1 MIIKR
6 FNACG
11 DAEVADAKEPQP
23 RYAWRRCR
31 SPARQSRLG
40 SRRGYGWRSNTA
52 NTRAWI
58 GRSGLAHCGGLRP
71 RESRGRGRGCHAA
84 RGEEGR
90 VPAAPSLVPARV
102 RGLKVG
108 GRARQGQARGCGGA
122 GRCGGLR
129 PRARRPAGAAATLHV
144 AWKTPGRRPLRGLL
158 WAGVQ
163 RPRGA
168 GSPRRGRA
176 RTTEAIARPS
186 AACGGHGSAS
196 ETRRDQRGTGRRFR
210 YGQKSATFLAFQA
223 HLFLGSGLC
232 PRVLDHRTFKNL
244 SLISAA
250 RRRWPWPA
258 RAHSG
263 FKS

>member
-1 MIIKR
+1 M
-6 FNACG
+6 
-11 DAEVADAKEPQP
+11 
-23 RYAWRRCR
+23 RR
-31 SPARQSRLG
+31 
-40 SRRGYGWRSNTA
+40 
-52 NTRAWI
+52 
-58 GRSGLAHCGGLRP
+58 LR
-71 RESRGRGRGCHAA
+71 SRGRKRTAATLRVEALQVSRSAEPSRLTPRLRLAA
-84 RGEEGR
+84 RHGEHASVDRPQRTGALRRPPAARESWTRTRLPRCARRGTSEEGR

-176 RTTEAIARPS
+176 RTPEAIGRPS

-210 YGQKSATFLAFQA
+210 YGQKSAIFFHFRV

-232 PRVLDHRTFKNL
+232 PRVLDHRIYSIDPFGHGGYL
-244 SLISAA
+244 DHC
-250 RRRWPWPA
+250 RRYRCS
-258 RAHSG
+258 R
-263 FKS
+263 

>member
-40 SRRGYGWRSNTA
+40 SRPGYGWRCNTA
-52 NTRAWI
+52 STRVRI
-58 GRSGLAHCGGLRP
+58 GHSGLAHCGGLRP

-84 RGEEGR
+84 RSEEGR

-108 GRARQGQARGCGGA
+108 GRARQGRARGRGGA

-176 RTTEAIARPS
+176 RTPEAIGRLRPR
-186 AACGGHGSAS
+186 AA
-196 ETRRDQRGTGRRFR
+196 GT
-210 YGQKSATFLAFQA
+210 
-223 HLFLGSGLC
+223 
-232 PRVLDHRTFKNL
+232 
-244 SLISAA
+244 AA
-250 RRRWPWPA
+250 RRRRGEIRGGQEEDFVTDKNPPPFHTFALTYFSAPGYVPGYWIT
-258 RAHSG
+258 G
-263 FKS
+263 F

>member
-71 RESRGRGRGCHAA
+71 RESRVRGRGCHAA

-90 VPAAPSLVPARV
+90 VPAALSLVPAHV

-108 GRARQGQARGCGGA
+108 GRARQGRARGRGGA
-122 GRCGGLR
+122 GRCVGLR

-176 RTTEAIARPS
+176 RTPEAIRRPS

-210 YGQKSATFLAFQA
+210 YGKNPPPFWTFRRTYFSAPGYVPGYWIT
-223 HLFLGSGLC
+223 GLC
-232 PRVLDHRTFKNL
+232 GTY
-244 SLISAA
+244 A
-250 RRRWPWPA
+250 
-258 RAHSG
+258 
-263 FKS
+263 

>member
-1 MIIKR
+1 MRRRRSRGRKR
-6 FNACG
+6 TAATLRVEVLQVSRS
-11 DAEVADAKEPQP
+11 AEP
-23 RYAWRRCR
+23 
-31 SPARQSRLG
+31 SRLTP
-40 SRRGYGWRSNTA
+40 RLR
-52 NTRAWI
+52 
-58 GRSGLAHCGGLRP
+58 LAVRHGEHASVDRPQRTGALRGLRP

-90 VPAAPSLVPARV
+90 VPAAPSLVPAHV

-108 GRARQGQARGCGGA
+108 GRARQGRARGRGGA
-122 GRCGGLR
+122 GQCGGLR

-168 GSPRRGRA
+168 GSPRPGRA
-176 RTTEAIARPS
+176 RTPEAIRRPS

-210 YGQKSATFLAFQA
+210 YGKNPPPFSPF
-223 HLFLGSGLC
+223 
-232 PRVLDHRTFKNL
+232 VLTY
-244 SLISAA
+244 
-250 RRRWPWPA
+250 
-258 RAHSG
+258 
-263 FKS
+263 

>member
-1 MIIKR
+1 M
-6 FNACG
+6 A
-11 DAEVADAKEPQP
+11 
-23 RYAWRRCR
+23 
-31 SPARQSRLG
+31 S
-40 SRRGYGWRSNTA
+40 
-52 NTRAWI
+52 TRARI

-90 VPAAPSLVPARV
+90 VPAAPSLVPAHV

-108 GRARQGQARGCGGA
+108 GRGRQGRARGRGGA
-122 GRCGGLR
+122 GQCGGLR

-168 GSPRRGRA
+168 GSPRPGRA
-176 RTTEAIARPS
+176 RTTEAIGRPS

-210 YGQKSATFLAFQA
+210 YGQKSATFLDFRV

-232 PRVLDHRTFKNL
+232 PRVLDHR
-244 SLISAA
+244 IASA
-250 RRRWPWPA
+250 
-258 RAHSG
+258 
-263 FKS
+263 

>member
-11 DAEVADAKEPQP
+11 DAEVADAKESQP

-40 SRRGYGWRSNTA
+40 SRRGYAWRRDTA
-52 NTRAWI
+52 STRAWI

-84 RGEEGR
+84 RSEEGR
-90 VPAAPSLVPARV
+90 VPAALSLVPAHV

-108 GRARQGQARGCGGA
+108 GRARQGRARGRGGA
-122 GRCGGLR
+122 GQCGCLR
-129 PRARRPAGAAATLHV
+129 PRARRPAGAAAMLHV

-163 RPRGA
+163 RPHGA

-176 RTTEAIARPS
+176 RTPEAIGRPS

-210 YGQKSATFLAFQA
+210 YGQKSAIFLDFRV

-232 PRVLDHRTFKNL
+232 PRVT
-244 SLISAA
+244 
-250 RRRWPWPA
+250 
-258 RAHSG
+258 
-263 FKS
+263 

>member
-1 MIIKR
+1 MIINR

-23 RYAWRRCR
+23 RYAWRCCR

-40 SRRGYGWRSNTA
+40 SRRDYAWRCGAAS
-52 NTRAWI
+52 TRARI
-58 GRSGLAHCGGLRP
+58 GRCGLAHCGGLRP

-108 GRARQGQARGCGGA
+108 GRARQGRARGRGGA
-122 GRCGGLR
+122 GRCVGLR

-176 RTTEAIARPS
+176 GTPEAIGRPQ

-210 YGQKSATFLAFQA
+210 HGQKSATFF
-223 HLFLGSGLC
+223 HFRVNLFLGSGLC
-232 PRVLDHRTFKNL
+232 PRVLDHRIL
-244 SLISAA
+244 QELYISE
-250 RRRWPWPA
+250 PN
-258 RAHSG
+258 
-263 FKS
+263 FQL

>member
-6 FNACG
+6 FDACG

-40 SRRGYGWRSNTA
+40 SRRGYAWRRDTA
-52 NTRAWI
+52 STRARI

-108 GRARQGQARGCGGA
+108 GRARQGRARGRGGA
-122 GRCGGLR
+122 GGAAAFGRARGGQRAPLPRCTWRGKRPGVGRSAACCGRAFSAPAGQEVPARVARGRPRRSRGLR
-129 PRARRPAGAAATLHV
+129 PRAAGT
-144 AWKTPGRRPLRGLL
+144 
-158 WAGVQ
+158 
-163 RPRGA
+163 
-168 GSPRRGRA
+168 
-176 RTTEAIARPS
+176 
-186 AACGGHGSAS
+186 
-196 ETRRDQRGTGRRFR
+196 
-210 YGQKSATFLAFQA
+210 
-223 HLFLGSGLC
+223 
-232 PRVLDHRTFKNL
+232 
-244 SLISAA
+244 AA
-250 RRRWPWPA
+250 RRRRGEIRGGQEEDFVTDKNPPP
-258 RAHSG
+258 
-263 FKS
+263 F